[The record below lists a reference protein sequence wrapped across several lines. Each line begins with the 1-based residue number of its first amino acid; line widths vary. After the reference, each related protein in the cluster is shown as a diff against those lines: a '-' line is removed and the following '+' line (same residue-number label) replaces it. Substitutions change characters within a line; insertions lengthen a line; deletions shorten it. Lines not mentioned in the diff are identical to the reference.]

1 MPEDPA
7 LDYHYVLI
15 GHLTS
20 RGPDSL
26 SDIELLTLL
35 FGGCVPISKAA
46 DRALE
51 YTEEIGPAN
60 TIVSLDFA
68 ELTFFE
74 GIGEAKAAAVV
85 AGVELGRRSIR

>member
-7 LDYHYVLI
+7 LDRHYALI
-15 GHLTS
+15 GRLTS

-26 SDIELLTLL
+26 SDVELLTLL
-35 FGGCVPISKAA
+35 FGGCVPIAKAA
-46 DRALE
+46 DRARE
-51 YTEEIGPAN
+51 YTEELGPAN
-60 TIVSLDFA
+60 TIVSLDLT